1 MRSKKKGM
9 PARVL
14 ACVLSASMVLTVLP
28 PTALTSYAAPV
39 LDVELDIAADSS
51 ITGKPGDEGTIDYRA
66 SLDSGVDVTDDG
78 GLSVGFESANEQVV
92 VVDGDGNYH
101 FQSAGETYITMTA
114 TYYDYTVHKKI
125 TVTVEEHDFSLELG
139 DGYDKTIQAKAGES
153 GEIVARALLDQSE
166 AQGAVFSYVSSAED
180 IVSVSDDGKY
190 ECLKAGKAV
199 VTVSVEYTIANG
211 IEYHR
216 EKKVEI
222 VVSDVDQPG
231 IILAGEEFELAL
243 TDADAEPTFNLNT
256 IVTAVNTEERPAYMV
271 DENTAAGQNASVT
284 DGIMKFTQAGVVRVK
299 VTVTGAEAWVTFRVK
314 DERSDA
320 SKVILRA
327 AQTGMKVGETMSI
340 VARVSGGTYGTDAL
354 SWESSDPEVAFVS
367 QSGAVLAVKAGFAEI
382 TASLPNGNSD
392 SILLTVTEEPAVSQP
407 EIQAKQEEFD
417 LDMGAE
423 TSVAFNLKSVLKVEN
438 GSFAD
443 VTYQTSSPAA
453 SVEDGTVTFTKA
465 GYYYVT
471 ATVSNSQGSDS
482 VGLVFHV
489 AKTVGSSDITIAGGE
504 EVTLEEIGTAE
515 DLSGKVT
522 VTNGTLADVV
532 WNTSNPE
539 VADVA
544 NGVIIAKA
552 EGTAVVTATVA
563 GGSYAN
569 FVVRVRDAR
578 PVVTASQTEF
588 DLDLGAEE
596 SKIFRL
602 DSVLDVKNAEPGDIS
617 YVCSGEGVEIDAGV
631 ATFAE
636 PGYYRLKVTAQNEK
650 GSSSV
655 YLVFHVAKT
664 VSADGMTV
672 EGGQELHFT
681 VSGQA
686 MDVNDQVTVTNGAL
700 SDLTWSSSNPEAA
713 DVTNGVI
720 VAKAEGTAVISA
732 TLPNGQYVNFSVYVE
747 PVSMTAK
754 VREFRVDLKDV
765 KDGTYDLSTL
775 VTVKNGEKEKTV
787 YTGFNPEI
795 LNVDADGVVT
805 FEGNTGVTYVRAEN
819 GGAHVIFTF
828 YVTDTTEPNPVAI
841 RYTDNAERILELTEG
856 EAYAPNL
863 REYVKV
869 SGGDITDV
877 VWSVDDTSVAEVTDG
892 VVKAAAPGTA
902 VVTASTKDGY
912 YVTFT
917 VLIKAG
923 VKFGASKTEFDID
936 LKEQKNFNL
945 KTYLKLE
952 NADGESLADTE
963 YTVVSE
969 ELATVAE
976 GVVAF
981 NAPGTVYVKAE
992 LAGQSVLF
1000 TFHVIDTTEP
1010 NPVTIDYA
1018 DGVTEDQTVLE
1029 ILEGQLYPDNL
1040 NRRIKVTD
1048 GKITDVIWS
1057 SADEGT
1063 ATVTDGVVK
1072 GISAGSTVI
1081 TATTVDGYYVTFL
1094 AEVKAGVK
1102 LGAAKT
1108 EFDLDMGVGTSLEFN
1123 LKSVLKVENGSFDD
1137 VTYESSNPQ
1146 EAAVDANGVVTFTKA
1161 GCYYVTATASS
1172 AQGSDSVD
1180 LVFHVAK
1187 TVDASDIT
1195 IAGGGEVTFD
1205 EIGAAEDV
1213 SDRVTVT
1220 NGTLADVVWS
1230 SSNPEAADVANGVIV
1245 AKAEGTTVVTAT
1257 VASGSYA
1264 NFVVRVRDA
1273 RPVVTASQT
1282 EFDLNLG
1289 VEDSKIFRLDSVLD
1303 VKNAEPGDI
1312 RYTCSEEGVEINAG
1326 VATFTKPGYYRLKV
1340 TAETDKGSSTV
1351 YLVFH
1356 VTKTV
1361 SADDMT
1367 VEAAGNTELHF
1378 TVLGQAADVN
1388 ANVTVTNGDLSDL
1401 VWGSSNPEAA
1411 DVTNGVIVAK
1421 AEGTAVVSATLP
1433 NGQYVNFSVY
1443 VEPVSMTA
1451 KVREFH
1457 VDLKDVKDGTY
1468 DLSTLLTVKNGKKE
1482 ETVYTGFNGEIL
1494 TVDGNGVVEFAG
1506 NTGVA
1511 YVRAENGGAHVIFTF
1526 YVTDTTEPDPVT
1538 IDYAENAKKV
1548 LEMTEGEAYEP
1559 NLREYVEVSDGDITD
1574 IVWSVDDTSV
1584 AKVTDGVVKAAAPGT
1599 AVVTASTK
1607 DGYYVTFT
1615 VLVKAGVK
1623 FGASKTE
1630 FDIDLK
1636 EQKTFNLRTYLNL
1649 ENANG
1654 ESLDATEYTVVSGEL
1669 AAVDGGIVT
1678 FNTPGTV
1685 YVKAELAGQSVLFTF
1700 HVIDTTEPDPVT
1712 IDYADGVTEE
1722 QKILNILE
1730 GQLYPVNLR
1739 EYVEVTGG
1747 DITDVSWSSADEGT
1761 ATATDGVVKGISAGS
1776 TVITATTVD
1785 GYYVTFLVNVE
1796 AAMVLTAAQTE
1807 FDIDLKEQKS
1817 LNLDAYLH
1825 LENAGEY
1832 TLDDVICTSSDSAL
1846 ADVTGRVVNF
1856 QKVGTVHVKAGLA
1869 GQSVLFTFHVIDTTE
1884 PAPVTIRYTE
1894 NAKKVLEM
1902 TEGEAYEPN
1911 LREYVEV
1918 SDGDITDIIW
1928 TVNKEEVASV
1938 TDGVVEA
1945 AAPGTAVVTAY
1956 TKDGYY
1962 VTFTVLVR
1970 AVVKANVVLTGEN
1983 IVNLT
1988 LDSKTNAAK
1997 DLSNAVASTT
2007 VAGADVKGFTW
2018 RSQNE
2023 TVAVV
2028 ANGTVKAV
2036 STGHTIVTVEAPDGS
2051 EVQFVVTVSA
2061 GTFLDKDSFDSSQ
2074 IVLQLDVTGKESR
2087 ELPEVTV
2094 DGGSVTWSILEE
2106 GIARIA
2112 GNYLVQAVAEGET
2125 AAIATAPD
2133 GSELAVSV
2141 KVLAAP
2147 KVTVEGEDAQ
2157 IALKLV
2163 GKEIEDLW
2171 QYITVSLTGALDDTQ
2186 PMNPNDKA
2194 LRDQITW
2201 SNSDESIVAALS
2213 GVLVAR
2219 AAGTAV
2225 VTANAPDGT
2234 KVIFTVTVEAADISG
2249 VRLKDGESR
2258 VINLTLDSAQD
2269 AYKDLSKLV
2278 EDTCGAIQADPA
2290 TFTWTTEDASVAT
2303 VTDGIVYAQGKGNTT
2318 VTVTAPDGSKVNF
2331 LVAVSQG
2338 GFTEESLDIIWEAVL
2353 QIGGTETK
2361 VLPDV
2366 QAVAGKVTWSTENA
2380 AIAKIV
2386 GNSVVAVAEG
2396 ITYVTAAAPDGSEMA
2411 FLVTVYGRTSLA
2423 FEETMAELVTEETIQ
2438 VGVIKAPKN
2447 AEVTYTVTL
2456 DGQEATENTDYILT
2470 QNYDSISFTPLQAG
2484 RFIITGTTTVGEL
2497 TASAKLTV
2505 TALQDAESIEFTEDE
2520 MIIYTGNTDDLS
2532 GYVKWNGGNSLPYD
2546 TALIWTS
2553 GNENVASVNATG
2565 IVTAKAPGTTYI
2577 YAAAYN
2583 GLRAKI
2589 KVTVKQSVNG
2599 VELSETRYE
2608 LWKGQSTFISAA
2620 PVPANAEYTG
2630 ITWESDDPEIASIDS
2645 EGKITAVSGGFTYV
2659 KGTIRWVDEKGQEH
2673 DAFARAEVLVKAP
2686 VETVEVRRVDTD
2698 SAETIY
2704 AKRIGE
2710 TIQLKA
2716 VIEPQNAYDKTLL
2729 WGSEDESV
2737 AVVDENGKVTATGK
2751 GMTYIY
2757 AKCLSGGYGA
2767 DGYGTPAVGMIQIVV
2782 GGDGISLSMTPE
2794 RSEVYP
2800 GTSIAFETKLS
2811 PEDAIE
2817 GKITWAS
2824 DSPYVTVDSKGVA
2837 TVAKDAPAGL
2847 VTVTASMKMA
2857 DGSIYTAEALV
2868 YIKTVV
2874 KDVRF
2879 EKDRTTLYLNEDYTL
2894 SPVFNGGETVPA
2906 DTKVTWSVSN
2916 DAILSVDSYG
2926 KIHAKAIGETWVYAT
2941 AYNGM
2946 RAEILVKVIA
2956 APYAVTLDKHNI
2968 TSYNGQKI
2976 QIGYQ
2981 FNPDYTT
2988 EKEVVWTTSNP
2999 KVAYYDTY
3007 TERIVTVGSG
3017 NCYITITAKDNHFG
3031 VVSDKVRVNVRQV
3044 TTGIT
3049 LNKTKLTKKEGKMFR
3064 LGATV
3069 LPADAYNKV
3078 VYWTS
3083 SDPTVASVD
3092 EFGIVTCKKKGK
3104 TTITAIT
3111 ANGYEAKCRLT
3122 VKAGK
3127 KQKPEIKY
3135 GVTTADAL
3143 FIRSTASLQGIQLGQ
3158 YARGTS
3164 VTIVDTVG
3172 EWYKIRYNGGYA
3184 YVRSAYVS
3192 VTSGGTTSG
3201 DNASNGEIS
3210 STTWIYTGPGYGA
3223 NTVAPTGTR
3232 VLVTGQSGGYYQ
3244 IRYGTGSLGTG
3255 YVAADCVKLDR
3266 EFRYGVA
3273 TKPKKN
3279 KNNGKVSSAP
3289 QVTLYRTA
3297 KTKTL
3302 TYIYSDA
3309 TGNGKRIGRLM
3320 KNTKLI
3326 LNSQK
3331 INGYY
3336 QVVFTNG
3343 AIGYVKRSQIRLF
3356 KFRVKSNV
3364 NTTNTYVRAFR

>member
-917 VLIKAG
+917 VLI
-923 VKFGASKTEFDID
+923 
-936 LKEQKNFNL
+936 
-945 KTYLKLE
+945 
-952 NADGESLADTE
+952 
-963 YTVVSE
+963 
-969 ELATVAE
+969 
-976 GVVAF
+976 
-981 NAPGTVYVKAE
+981 
-992 LAGQSVLF
+992 
-1000 TFHVIDTTEP
+1000 
-1010 NPVTIDYA
+1010 
-1018 DGVTEDQTVLE
+1018 
-1029 ILEGQLYPDNL
+1029 
-1040 NRRIKVTD
+1040 
-1048 GKITDVIWS
+1048 
-1057 SADEGT
+1057 
-1063 ATVTDGVVK
+1063 
-1072 GISAGSTVI
+1072 
-1081 TATTVDGYYVTFL
+1081 
-1094 AEVKAGVK
+1094 
-1102 LGAAKT
+1102 
-1108 EFDLDMGVGTSLEFN
+1108 
-1123 LKSVLKVENGSFDD
+1123 
-1137 VTYESSNPQ
+1137 
-1146 EAAVDANGVVTFTKA
+1146 
-1161 GCYYVTATASS
+1161 
-1172 AQGSDSVD
+1172 
-1180 LVFHVAK
+1180 
-1187 TVDASDIT
+1187 
-1195 IAGGGEVTFD
+1195 
-1205 EIGAAEDV
+1205 
-1213 SDRVTVT
+1213 
-1220 NGTLADVVWS
+1220 
-1230 SSNPEAADVANGVIV
+1230 
-1245 AKAEGTTVVTAT
+1245 
-1257 VASGSYA
+1257 
-1264 NFVVRVRDA
+1264 
-1273 RPVVTASQT
+1273 
-1282 EFDLNLG
+1282 
-1289 VEDSKIFRLDSVLD
+1289 
-1303 VKNAEPGDI
+1303 
-1312 RYTCSEEGVEINAG
+1312 
-1326 VATFTKPGYYRLKV
+1326 
-1340 TAETDKGSSTV
+1340 
-1351 YLVFH
+1351 
-1356 VTKTV
+1356 
-1361 SADDMT
+1361 
-1367 VEAAGNTELHF
+1367 
-1378 TVLGQAADVN
+1378 
-1388 ANVTVTNGDLSDL
+1388 
-1401 VWGSSNPEAA
+1401 
-1411 DVTNGVIVAK
+1411 
-1421 AEGTAVVSATLP
+1421 
-1433 NGQYVNFSVY
+1433 
-1443 VEPVSMTA
+1443 
-1451 KVREFH
+1451 
-1457 VDLKDVKDGTY
+1457 
-1468 DLSTLLTVKNGKKE
+1468 
-1482 ETVYTGFNGEIL
+1482 
-1494 TVDGNGVVEFAG
+1494 
-1506 NTGVA
+1506 
-1511 YVRAENGGAHVIFTF
+1511 
-1526 YVTDTTEPDPVT
+1526 
-1538 IDYAENAKKV
+1538 
-1548 LEMTEGEAYEP
+1548 
-1559 NLREYVEVSDGDITD
+1559 
-1574 IVWSVDDTSV
+1574 
-1584 AKVTDGVVKAAAPGT
+1584 
-1599 AVVTASTK
+1599 
-1607 DGYYVTFT
+1607 
-1615 VLVKAGVK
+1615 KAGVK

-2589 KVTVKQSVNG
+2589 KITVKQSVNG

-2608 LWKGQSTFISAA
+2608 LWKGQSAFISAA

-2868 YIKTVV
+2868 YIKTAV

-3017 NCYITITAKDNHFG
+3017 NCYITIAAKDNHFG

>member
-438 GSFAD
+438 GSFDD

-664 VSADGMTV
+664 VSADDMTV

-747 PVSMTAK
+747 PVSMAAK

-828 YVTDTTEPNPVAI
+828 YVTDTTEPNPVTI

-869 SGGDITDV
+869 SGGDITDI

-892 VVKAAAPGTA
+892 VVKAAAPGAA

-917 VLIKAG
+917 VLVKAG

-1063 ATVTDGVVK
+1063 ATV
-1072 GISAGSTVI
+1072 
-1081 TATTVDGYYVTFL
+1081 
-1094 AEVKAGVK
+1094 
-1102 LGAAKT
+1102 
-1108 EFDLDMGVGTSLEFN
+1108 
-1123 LKSVLKVENGSFDD
+1123 
-1137 VTYESSNPQ
+1137 
-1146 EAAVDANGVVTFTKA
+1146 
-1161 GCYYVTATASS
+1161 
-1172 AQGSDSVD
+1172 
-1180 LVFHVAK
+1180 
-1187 TVDASDIT
+1187 
-1195 IAGGGEVTFD
+1195 
-1205 EIGAAEDV
+1205 
-1213 SDRVTVT
+1213 
-1220 NGTLADVVWS
+1220 
-1230 SSNPEAADVANGVIV
+1230 
-1245 AKAEGTTVVTAT
+1245 
-1257 VASGSYA
+1257 
-1264 NFVVRVRDA
+1264 
-1273 RPVVTASQT
+1273 
-1282 EFDLNLG
+1282 
-1289 VEDSKIFRLDSVLD
+1289 
-1303 VKNAEPGDI
+1303 
-1312 RYTCSEEGVEINAG
+1312 
-1326 VATFTKPGYYRLKV
+1326 
-1340 TAETDKGSSTV
+1340 
-1351 YLVFH
+1351 
-1356 VTKTV
+1356 
-1361 SADDMT
+1361 
-1367 VEAAGNTELHF
+1367 
-1378 TVLGQAADVN
+1378 
-1388 ANVTVTNGDLSDL
+1388 
-1401 VWGSSNPEAA
+1401 
-1411 DVTNGVIVAK
+1411 
-1421 AEGTAVVSATLP
+1421 
-1433 NGQYVNFSVY
+1433 
-1443 VEPVSMTA
+1443 
-1451 KVREFH
+1451 
-1457 VDLKDVKDGTY
+1457 
-1468 DLSTLLTVKNGKKE
+1468 
-1482 ETVYTGFNGEIL
+1482 
-1494 TVDGNGVVEFAG
+1494 
-1506 NTGVA
+1506 
-1511 YVRAENGGAHVIFTF
+1511 
-1526 YVTDTTEPDPVT
+1526 
-1538 IDYAENAKKV
+1538 
-1548 LEMTEGEAYEP
+1548 
-1559 NLREYVEVSDGDITD
+1559 
-1574 IVWSVDDTSV
+1574 
-1584 AKVTDGVVKAAAPGT
+1584 
-1599 AVVTASTK
+1599 
-1607 DGYYVTFT
+1607 
-1615 VLVKAGVK
+1615 
-1623 FGASKTE
+1623 
-1630 FDIDLK
+1630 
-1636 EQKTFNLRTYLNL
+1636 
-1649 ENANG
+1649 
-1654 ESLDATEYTVVSGEL
+1654 
-1669 AAVDGGIVT
+1669 
-1678 FNTPGTV
+1678 
-1685 YVKAELAGQSVLFTF
+1685 
-1700 HVIDTTEPDPVT
+1700 
-1712 IDYADGVTEE
+1712 
-1722 QKILNILE
+1722 
-1730 GQLYPVNLR
+1730 
-1739 EYVEVTGG
+1739 
-1747 DITDVSWSSADEGT
+1747 
-1761 ATATDGVVKGISAGS
+1761 TDGVVKGISAGS

-2157 IALKLV
+2157 IALKLG